1 MSDQM
6 IVRIDPAL
14 KAKAVSLARTEGKNL
29 SELVRDLLA
38 DYVRER
44 DMSAYVG
51 ELWDRI
57 GARMHEDGVTHERI
71 AEAIDRVRKEK

>member
-57 GARMHEDGVTHERI
+57 GARMHEDGVTQERI
-71 AEAIDRVRKEK
+71 AEAVDRVRKEK